1 MHLSVGPKRNP
12 PIGGPGGPTDYALDV
27 SEPKEAT
34 GVALMREHEIA
45 CERETRENEPV
56 IAAVL
61 QDAVDCI
68 VESAHAFEGL
78 DDLEDD
84 EQAILT
90 QIVLGARSAR
100 VFVELTLTGQYESA
114 LAVARTLIEDG
125 IACAYLVEHPDHAAR
140 WRRREIELK
149 YGDMAKAV
157 IEAHAKRDEEKTPG
171 EGEAWR
177 RGGEVLRHIRKILDD
192 LSHANPAR
200 IAFVLTERGYEL
212 YPFFDRGSLRA
223 TTWTGLLG
231 LFQMLFF
238 TRMRLGHYG
247 KPIPSCNSDALRDRM
262 VALLEQLQESAA
274 NPTASNESTTK
285 GA

>member
-1 MHLSVGPKRNP
+1 MP
-12 PIGGPGGPTDYALDV
+12 PIAGPGGTTDYALVV
-27 SEPKEAT
+27 SEQKEAT
-34 GVALMREHEIA
+34 GVALMREHEVA
-45 CERETRENEPV
+45 CERETRENEPA

-78 DDLEDD
+78 NDLEDE

-90 QIVLGARSAR
+90 QIILGARTAR
-100 VFVELTLTGQYESA
+100 VFVGLTLTGQYESA

-125 IACAYLVEHPDHAAR
+125 IACAYLAEHPDHAAK
-140 WRRREIELK
+140 WRRREIDLK

-157 IEAHAKRDEEKTPG
+157 INAHAKRDEEQTPG
-171 EGEAWR
+171 EGDAWR
-177 RGGEVLRHIRKILDD
+177 RGGEVLREIRKVLDD

-200 IAFVLTERGYEL
+200 ISFVLTERGYEL

-247 KPIPSCNSDALRDRM
+247 KTIPACNSDALRDRM
-262 VALLEQLQESAA
+262 VAVLEQLQEAAA
-274 NPTASNESTTK
+274 NPNGSGENAAK